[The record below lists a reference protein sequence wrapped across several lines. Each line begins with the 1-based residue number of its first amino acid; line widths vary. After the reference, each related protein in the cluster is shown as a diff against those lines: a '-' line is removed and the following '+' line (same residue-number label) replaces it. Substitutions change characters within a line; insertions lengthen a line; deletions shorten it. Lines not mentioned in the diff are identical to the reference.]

1 MAKGLLALSTLSA
14 ATALSA
20 TATRRSPLTVAPPSN
35 DQLVIAGKTFNS
47 RLFLGTGKYKTAQ
60 DMADSIAASEAE
72 VVTVAVRRVEGAVTS
87 MLETSIDWNKVWL
100 LPNTA
105 GCTTAEDAVRV
116 ARLGREVAKT
126 LGQDDNN
133 FVKLEVITDSTYLLP
148 DPVGTLAAA
157 RQLVKEGFAVLPY
170 CSPDPV
176 LCRHLE
182 DIGCATVMPL
192 GSPIGSGQGI
202 DASS

>member
-1 MAKGLLALSTLSA
+1 MIARWLLALSTLSA

-87 MLETSIDWNKVWL
+87 MLETSIDWNKVWRDSD
-100 LPNTA
+100 NKFNQQKF
-105 GCTTAEDAVRV
+105 DHINK
-116 ARLGREVAKT
+116 RLDEVEKVS
-126 LGQDDNN
+126 LSN
-133 FVKLEVITDSTYLLP
+133 I
-148 DPVGTLAAA
+148 
-157 RQLVKEGFAVLPY
+157 
-170 CSPDPV
+170 
-176 LCRHLE
+176 
-182 DIGCATVMPL
+182 
-192 GSPIGSGQGI
+192 
-202 DASS
+202 

>member
-1 MAKGLLALSTLSA
+1 M
-14 ATALSA
+14 
-20 TATRRSPLTVAPPSN
+20 APPSN
-35 DQLVIAGKTFNS
+35 DQLIIAGKTFNS

-202 DASS
+202 DASSCIGVIVEPATVPEILPA